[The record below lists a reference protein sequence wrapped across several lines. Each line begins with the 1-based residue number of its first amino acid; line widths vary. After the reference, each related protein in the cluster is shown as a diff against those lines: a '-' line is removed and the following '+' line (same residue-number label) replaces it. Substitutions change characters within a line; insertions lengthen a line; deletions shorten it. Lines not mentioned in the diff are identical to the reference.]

1 MGERPATATL
11 SEGTGGTGPEEK
23 SPGRGCSVAPMAL
36 PRRRASLWPLR
47 KVPNTRPPLR
57 RLLWAI
63 QRLQS
68 GKPLRAT
75 DIASEFEVNV
85 RTAYRD
91 LDFLRDEWR
100 VPFDWDAHKGTYTLT
115 EPFAS
120 LPLVSL
126 SQGELVAI
134 YFAEKVLRQYRGT
147 PFEADLASAFGK
159 IQELLPEEV
168 KVSPESLDAYLSL
181 DLGPLHTPDAGV
193 FRDILAAQRL
203 RRRAL
208 VRYKSLSSGRTTDRR
223 IHPYHVFNLRGNWYV
238 AAWDENRKAVRD
250 FAIHRIRRVTATTEP
265 YEVPRSFE
273 FKKYMAEAFGIE
285 KGGRAVEVSIR
296 FAPRQAR
303 WIRERKWHRSARIQE
318 EIGGGLVLRLK
329 VAETSEVRRWVLQ
342 FGSEAEVL
350 APASFRRAVAQELA
364 QAAGAYRR
372 RSPTRPAAPR
382 P

>member
-1 MGERPATATL
+1 MPNPRAA
-11 SEGTGGTGPEEK
+11 
-23 SPGRGCSVAPMAL
+23 A
-36 PRRRASLWPLR
+36 RRRASLWPIG

-63 QRLQS
+63 QRLQT
-68 GKPLRAT
+68 GKTLRAT

-91 LDFLRDEWR
+91 LDFLRDDWR
-100 VPFDWDAHKGTYTLT
+100 VPIEWDASKGTYHLT
-115 EPFAS
+115 EPFAA

-181 DLGPLHTPDAGV
+181 DLGPLHTPDAGI
-193 FRDILAAQRL
+193 FRDILGAQRL

-250 FAIHRIRRVTATTEP
+250 FAIHRIRRVTPTTEP
-265 YEVPRSFE
+265 YDIPRSFE

-364 QAAGAYRR
+364 QAGTAYRR
-372 RSPTRPAAPR
+372 GGSGRRAPARA
-382 P
+382 